1 MNEKRALICVQSDI
15 VGGEKTQK
23 KIIRDI
29 SEFVEVLAIS
39 SLFKCTKQFQ
49 KKFDSYLMS
58 VMKVETTLSSEQ
70 ILEKLLQLEDI
81 EIQNEIFQR
90 RIYLLGYEDEL
101 KMSPEMTLPHPALH
115 SDNYILQCASEVWG
129 DYVHP
134 ILKSKL
140 KELDVQHHEEI
151 QGDFVSQGR
160 ALLMLNEGS

>member
-1 MNEKRALICVQSDI
+1 MENKALICLQSDI

-23 KIIRDI
+23 KIIGNISDFADI
-29 SEFVEVLAIS
+29 LAIS
-39 SLFKCTKQFQ
+39 SLFKCTKRFQ

-58 VMKVETTLSSEQ
+58 VMKIETSLNSEQ
-70 ILEKLLQLEDI
+70 LLSRLLELENI

-90 RIYLLGYEDEL
+90 RLYLLGFQDEL
-101 KMSPEMTLPHPALH
+101 KMSPELTLPHPALH

-129 DYVHP
+129 DYIHP